1 MIVVGG
7 GLVKKLIFP
16 SLFIMMLLISGCQ
29 GAKDANDASY
39 DLRRDKS
46 APNYMSNRTG
56 DYDANR
62 NRTIGN
68 DVTNQNPNFLNLN
81 GTRNGVSSGGASNF
95 ANDDEKARQV
105 IASTKEFRT
114 DSVIIN
120 GNRMWVT
127 VYKKGIL
134 TDREKVKAEARLHRK
149 LIHAL
154 PRYNIEVRVQEDR
167 R

>member
-1 MIVVGG
+1 M
-7 GLVKKLIFP
+7 KKFIFP
-16 SLFIMMLLISGCQ
+16 SLFIMMLMLVSGCQ
-29 GAKDANDASY
+29 GTRDANDASY
-39 DLRRDKS
+39 DLRKDKS
-46 APNYMSNRTG
+46 TPNYMSNRTG

-62 NRTIGN
+62 NRIIGN

-81 GTRNGVSSGGASNF
+81 GTRNGISSGGSGNYAKDTDI
-95 ANDDEKARQV
+95 AKQV
-105 IASTKEFRT
+105 IGSSKEFRT
-114 DSVIIN
+114 DSVVIN

-134 TDREKVKAEARLHRK
+134 TDKEKIKSEARLHRS
-149 LIHAL
+149 LIQAL